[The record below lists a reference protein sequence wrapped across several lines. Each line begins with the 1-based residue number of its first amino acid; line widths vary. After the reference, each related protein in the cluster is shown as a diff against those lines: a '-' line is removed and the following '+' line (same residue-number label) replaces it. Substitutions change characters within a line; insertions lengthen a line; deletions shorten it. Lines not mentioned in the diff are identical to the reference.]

1 MTNDI
6 QPETPQTAHPKR
18 LGGGRTFRGTASRS
32 EKGNI
37 DEVSTTSETSGV
49 PMVRSQIDRMIRVVE
64 RSRPEI
70 GIQLAGSFDQVAQR
84 RMTHPRLEPEA
95 TMNFDVEGK
104 PAQSEWRKMMVGLSR
119 VGRLRKQRPR
129 SELLL
134 EDSVQPGGI
143 RSEDVKIATGSQP
156 PRWIVP
162 RHPSALDHQ
171 VVVAQ

>member
-70 GIQLAGSFDQVAQR
+70 GIQLAGPFDQVAQR

-95 TMNFDVEGK
+95 TMNFDLNPEQQRLQALARAREAAGDSEG
-104 PAQSEWRKMMVGLSR
+104 A
-119 VGRLRKQRPR
+119 
-129 SELLL
+129 L
-134 EDSVQPGGI
+134 EAWDEAVAVA
-143 RSEDVKIATGSQP
+143 RRE
-156 PRWIVP
+156 VP
-162 RHPSALDHQ
+162 YLEAEARAERARASGQ
-171 VVVAQ
+171 GQE